1 MARQQSVYR
10 RFYLHSKT
18 KVIMMTEEKYNLV
31 KMYERSFKENWEL
44 PAVTDYGTDVTLT
57 YGQLAINIEKLHI
70 LFKECGIKKND
81 KIAVMGRNNSNW
93 VAVFL
98 ATITYGAIIVPIL
111 QDFRANDAIH
121 IINHSGSKLLFISD
135 INWEGIDLD
144 QIPNVLAAVSLNDWH
159 PISLALD
166 PKKINYDAIAALYK
180 KKHPEGYWADDVHF
194 DERGNDQIGSI
205 NYTSG
210 TTGFSKGVITPLNAL
225 AGNVR
230 YGMEKGLTFKGA
242 RHVTFL
248 PLAHAY
254 GCAFDFLCCLA
265 AGGHTYLVGRTPS
278 PKILLKAFSEIKP
291 TLILSVP
298 LILEKIYKKMIVPQI
313 QKAPVSWVLKVPF
326 LDEVVCSKI
335 REQLVQAFGG
345 EFKQMIIGGA
355 PLNPEVEAF
364 LRRIKF
370 PMSVGYGMTE
380 CAPLITF
387 TPFDEGA
394 KLYSCGKPLPG
405 IMEVRIDN
413 PNEEGIG
420 EVVVHGENTMLGYY
434 KNPQATK
441 ESFTKDGWLR
451 TGDLGQLD
459 EDGFLYIKGRCK
471 TMLLGPSG
479 QNIYPEEIE
488 AKINNMPYVLES
500 LVLQQE
506 DNRLVALVCPDYN
519 EVDASGMTPEEL
531 NEQMEEAR
539 KQVNSELAAY
549 EQVAIVKLYPHE
561 FEKTPKKSIKRFLYT
576 NMV

>member
-1 MARQQSVYR
+1 
-10 RFYLHSKT
+10 
-18 KVIMMTEEKYNLV
+18 MMTGDQYNFV
-31 KMYERSFKENWEL
+31 KLYERSFKDNWEL
-44 PAVTDYGTDVTLT
+44 PAVSDYGTDVTLT

-81 KIAVMGRNNSNW
+81 KIALMGKNNSNW
-93 VAVFL
+93 VAVYL
-98 ATITYGAIIVPIL
+98 AAITYGAIIVPIL

-121 IINHSGSKLLFISD
+121 IINHSESKLLFISD
-135 INWEGIDLD
+135 INWEGIDLE
-144 QIPNVLAAVSLNDWH
+144 QIPKIKAAVSLNDWH

-166 PKKINYDAIAALYK
+166 PKKINYEAIANK
-180 KKHPEGYWADDVHF
+180 FKEKHPDGYWPKDLHF
-194 DERGNDQIGSI
+194 DERGNDCIGSI

-210 TTGFSKGVITPLNAL
+210 TTGFSKGVIMPLNGL
-225 AGNVR
+225 AGNIR
-230 YGMEKGLTFKGA
+230 YALEQNLVSRES

-254 GCAFDFLCCLA
+254 GCAFDFLACLA
-265 AGGHTYLVGRTPS
+265 AGGHTYLIGRTPS
-278 PKILLKAFSEIKP
+278 PKILLKAFAEIKP
-291 TLILSVP
+291 TIILSVP

-326 LDEVVCSKI
+326 LDSVVCSKI
-335 REQLVQAFGG
+335 REQLMQAFGG
-345 EFKQMIIGGA
+345 EFRQMIIGGA

-364 LRRIKF
+364 LYRIKF

-387 TPFDEGA
+387 TPYDQGS
-394 KLYSCGKPLPG
+394 KPLSCGKPLTG
-405 IMEVRIDN
+405 IMEVKIDN

-420 EVVVHGENTMLGYY
+420 EVVVRGENTMTGYY
-434 KNPQATK
+434 KNAQATK

-451 TGDLGQLD
+451 TGDLGILD

-471 TMLLGPSG
+471 TMLLGASG

-506 DNRLVALVCPDYN
+506 DGRLVALICPDYN
-519 EVDASGMTPEEL
+519 EVDASGLTTEQF
-531 NEQMEEAR
+531 NEVMEDSR
-539 KQVNSELAAY
+539 KQVNSELASY
-549 EQVAIVKLYPHE
+549 EQISIVKLYPHE

>member
-1 MARQQSVYR
+1 
-10 RFYLHSKT
+10 
-18 KVIMMTEEKYNLV
+18 MMTDEQYNLV
-31 KMYERSFKENWEL
+31 KIFERSFREHWEM
-44 PAVTDYGTDVTLT
+44 PAVTDYGTTVTLT

-81 KIAVMGRNNSNW
+81 KIAVMGKNNSNW
-93 VAVFL
+93 VAVYL

-111 QDFRANDAIH
+111 QDFRANDATH
-121 IINHSGSKLLFISD
+121 IINHSGAKLLFISD
-135 INWEGIDLD
+135 INWEGFDLD
-144 QIPNVLAAVSLNDWH
+144 QIPHVLMSVSLNDWH

-166 PKKINYDAIAALYK
+166 PQHFNYEAIARMFK
-180 KKHPEGYWADDVHF
+180 EKHPDGYWAKDVHF
-194 DERGNDQIGSI
+194 DDRANNEIASI

-210 TTGFSKGVITPLNAL
+210 TTGFSKGVIMPCNGL
-225 AGNVR
+225 AGNIR
-230 YGMEKGLTFKGA
+230 YAFEIKLVYPGC

-254 GCAFDFLCCLA
+254 GCAFDFLACLA
-265 AGGHTYLVGRTPS
+265 AGGHSYLIGRTPS
-278 PKILLKAFSEIKP
+278 PKILLKAFSEVKP
-291 TLILSVP
+291 TTILSVP

-313 QKAPVSWVLKVPF
+313 QKPPVSWVLKVPF

-335 REQLVQAFGG
+335 REQLIQAFGG

-364 LRRIKF
+364 LYRIKF

-380 CAPLITF
+380 CAPLICF
-387 TPFDEGA
+387 TPYEEGNR
-394 KLYSCGKPLPG
+394 LYSCGRALKG
-405 IMEVRIDN
+405 IMEVKILN

-420 EVVVHGENTMLGYY
+420 EVVVRGENTMTGYY
-434 KNPQATK
+434 KRPDLSK
-441 ESFTKDGWLR
+441 ETFTEDGWLR
-451 TGDLGQLD
+451 TGDLGILD

-488 AKINNMPYVLES
+488 AKINNIPYVLES

-519 EVDASGMTPEEL
+519 EVDADGLTG
-531 NEQMEEAR
+531 EQLAEYMEDAR

-549 EQVAIVKLYPHE
+549 EQISIVKLYPHE

>member
-1 MARQQSVYR
+1 
-10 RFYLHSKT
+10 
-18 KVIMMTEEKYNLV
+18 MMTGEQYNFV
-31 KMYERSFKENWEL
+31 KMYERSLQENWGRE
-44 PAVTDYGTDVTLT
+44 AVTDYGTDVTLT
-57 YGQLAINIEKLHI
+57 YGQMAINIEKLHI
-70 LFKECGIKKND
+70 LFKECGIKKEE
-81 KIAVMGRNNSNW
+81 KIALMGKNNTNW
-93 VAVFL
+93 VTVFL
-98 ATITYGAIIVPIL
+98 AAVTYGAIIVPIL

-144 QIPNVLAAVSLNDWH
+144 QIPNVLAVVSLNDWH

-166 PKKINYDAIAALYK
+166 PKKINFEAIAAQFK
-180 KKHPEGYWADDVHF
+180 KKHPDGYWPTDVHF
-194 DERGNDQIGSI
+194 DERGNDKIGSI

-210 TTGFSKGVITPLNAL
+210 TTGFSKGVIMPLNGL
-225 AGNVR
+225 AGNIR
-230 YGMEKGLTFKGA
+230 YAFEHQLISKES
-242 RHVTFL
+242 RHVAFL

-254 GCAFDFLCCLA
+254 GCAFDFLACLA
-265 AGGHTYLVGRTPS
+265 AGGHTYLIGRTPS
-278 PKILLKAFSEIKP
+278 PKILLKAFAEIKP
-291 TLILSVP
+291 TIILSVP

-326 LDEVVCSKI
+326 LDEVVCGRI
-335 REQLVQAFGG
+335 REQLIQAFGG

-364 LRRIKF
+364 LYRIKF

-387 TPFDEGA
+387 TPYDEGS
-394 KLYSCGKPLPG
+394 KLYSCGKPLKG
-405 IMEVRIDN
+405 IMEVKILN
-413 PNEEGIG
+413 PNSEGIG
-420 EVVVHGENTMLGYY
+420 EVVVRGENTMTGYY

-441 ESFTKDGWLR
+441 DTFTKDGWLR
-451 TGDLGQLD
+451 TGDLGMLD

-488 AKINNMPYVLES
+488 AKINNMPFVLES

-506 DNRLVALVCPDYN
+506 DNRLVALICPDYN
-519 EVDASGMTPEEL
+519 EVDASGMTGEQL
-531 NEQMEEAR
+531 NEYMEDAR

-549 EQVAIVKLYPHE
+549 EQIAIVKLYPHE

>member
-1 MARQQSVYR
+1 
-10 RFYLHSKT
+10 
-18 KVIMMTEEKYNLV
+18 MMTEERYNFVKYF
-31 KMYERSFKENWEL
+31 ERSFREHWDSE
-44 PAVTDYGTDVTLT
+44 AVTDYGTDVTLT

-70 LFKECGIKKND
+70 LFKECGIKKDD

-93 VAVFL
+93 VAVYL

-144 QIPNVLAAVSLNDWH
+144 QIPKVLATVSLNDWH
-159 PISLALD
+159 PITLALD
-166 PKKINYDAIAALYK
+166 PEKINYEAIARK
-180 KKHPEGYWADDVHF
+180 FKEKHPDGYWAKDVHY
-194 DERGNDQIGSI
+194 DDRPNDQIGSI

-210 TTGFSKGVITPLNAL
+210 TTGFSKGVIMPLNGL
-225 AGNVR
+225 AGNIRFAEEINMV
-230 YGMEKGLTFKGA
+230 YPGC
-242 RHVTFL
+242 RHVAFL

-254 GCAFDFLCCLA
+254 GCAFEFLACLA
-265 AGGHTYLVGRTPS
+265 AGGHTWLVGRTPS
-278 PKILLKAFSEIKP
+278 PKILLQAFAQVKP
-291 TLILSVP
+291 STILSVP

-313 QKAPVSWVLKVPF
+313 QRPPVSWVLKVPF

-335 REQLVQAFGG
+335 REQLIQAFGG
-345 EFKQMIIGGA
+345 EFCQMIIGGA

-364 LRRIKF
+364 LYRIKF

-380 CAPLITF
+380 CAPLISF
-387 TPFDEGA
+387 TPYDQGS
-394 KLYSCGKPLPG
+394 KPMSCGKVLPG
-405 IMEVRIDN
+405 IMEAKILD
-413 PNEEGIG
+413 PNEEGVG
-420 EVVVHGENTMLGYY
+420 ELVVRGENTMTGYY

-441 ESFTKDGWLR
+441 DSFTKDGWLR
-451 TGDLGQLD
+451 TGDLGMID
-459 EDGFLYIKGRCK
+459 EDGFIFIKGRCK

-488 AKINNMPYVLES
+488 AKINNMPFVLES
-500 LVLQQE
+500 LVLQRE

-519 EVDASGMTPEEL
+519 EVDASGM
-531 NEQMEEAR
+531 NAEQFDEYMEDAR

-549 EQVAIVKLYPHE
+549 EQIALVKLYPHE

>member
-1 MARQQSVYR
+1 
-10 RFYLHSKT
+10 
-18 KVIMMTEEKYNLV
+18 MMNEEKYNLV
-31 KMYERSFKENWEL
+31 KIYERSFRENWDYE
-44 PAVTDYGTDVTLT
+44 AVTDYGTDVTLT

-81 KIAVMGRNNSNW
+81 KVAVMGRNNSNW
-93 VAVFL
+93 VAVYL

-121 IINHSGSKLLFISD
+121 IVNHSGAKLLFISD
-135 INWEGIDLD
+135 INWEGMDLD
-144 QIPNVLAAVSLNDWH
+144 QIPKVVAAVSLNDWH
-159 PISLALD
+159 PISLALN
-166 PKKINYDAIAALYK
+166 PKKINYEAIAEKYK
-180 KKHPEGYWADDVHF
+180 KKHPDGYWAKDVHF
-194 DERGNDQIGSI
+194 DERSNAEIGSI

-210 TTGFSKGVITPLNAL
+210 TTGFSKGVIMPLNGL

-230 YGMEKGLTFKGA
+230 YAMDNNLVSRES

-254 GCAFDFLCCLA
+254 GCAFDFLACLA

-278 PKILLKAFSEIKP
+278 PKILLKAFAEIKP
-291 TLILSVP
+291 TVILSVP

-326 LDEVVCSKI
+326 LDEIVCSKI

-364 LRRIKF
+364 LMRIKF

-380 CAPLITF
+380 CAPLICF
-387 TPFDEGA
+387 TPYDKGS
-394 KLYSCGKPLPG
+394 KLYSCGQPLPG
-405 IMEVRIDN
+405 IMEVKIID
-413 PNEEGIG
+413 PNSEGIG
-420 EVVVHGENTMLGYY
+420 EIVVRGENTMTGYY

-441 ESFTKDGWLR
+441 ESFTEDGWLR
-451 TGDLGQLD
+451 TGDLGMLD

-506 DNRLVALVCPDYN
+506 DTRLVALICPDYN
-519 EVDASGMTPEEL
+519 EVDKDGLTRQQLED
-531 NEQMEEAR
+531 QMEDAR

-549 EQVAIVKLYPHE
+549 EQIAIVKLYPHE

-576 NMV
+576 SMV

>member
-1 MARQQSVYR
+1 MQ
-10 RFYLHSKT
+10 
-18 KVIMMTEEKYNLV
+18 EEKYNLV
-31 KMYERSFKENWEL
+31 KMYERSLRENWER
-44 PAVTDYGTDVTLT
+44 PAVTDYGTTVTLT

-70 LFKECGIKKND
+70 LFKESGIKKND
-81 KIAVMGRNNSNW
+81 KIAVMGKNNSNW
-93 VAVFL
+93 ITVYL

-121 IINHSGSKLLFISD
+121 IINHSGAKLLFISD

-144 QIPNVLAAVSLNDWH
+144 QIPNVLMAVSLNDWH
-159 PISLALD
+159 AISMALD
-166 PKKINYDAIAALYK
+166 PERFNFEAIAQLFRE
-180 KKHPEGYWADDVHF
+180 KHPDGYWAKDVHF
-194 DERGNDQIGSI
+194 DERSNAEIGSI

-210 TTGFSKGVITPLNAL
+210 TTGFSKGVIMPLNGL

-230 YGMEKGLTFKGA
+230 YGMESGMAHRDSRF
-242 RHVTFL
+242 VTFL

-254 GCAFDFLCCLA
+254 GCAFDFLACIA
-265 AGGHTYLVGRTPS
+265 AGGHTWLVGRTPS
-278 PKILLKAFSEIKP
+278 PKILLQAFAEIKP

-326 LDEVVCSKI
+326 LDEVVCGKI
-335 REQLVQAFGG
+335 REQLIQAFGG
-345 EFKQMIIGGA
+345 EFRQIIIGGA

-380 CAPLITF
+380 CAPLICF
-387 TPFDEGA
+387 TPYDEGS
-394 KLYSCGKPLPG
+394 KLYSCGKALPG
-405 IMEVRIDN
+405 IMEVKILD
-413 PNEEGIG
+413 PNEDGVG
-420 EVVVHGENTMLGYY
+420 EVVTRGENTMQGYY

-441 ESFTKDGWLR
+441 DSFTKDGWLR

-488 AKINNMPYVLES
+488 AKINNMPFVLES
-500 LVLQQE
+500 LVLQHE

-519 EVDASGMTPEEL
+519 EVDASGMTR
-531 NEQMEEAR
+531 EQLIEYMEDAR

-549 EQVAIVKLYPHE
+549 EQIAIVKLYPHE

>member
-1 MARQQSVYR
+1 M
-10 RFYLHSKT
+10 
-18 KVIMMTEEKYNLV
+18 IMMTGDQYNFV
-31 KMYERSFKENWEL
+31 KMYERSFRDNWDME
-44 PAVTDYGTDVTLT
+44 AVTDYGTDVTLT

-81 KIAVMGRNNSNW
+81 KIAVMGKNNSNW

-98 ATITYGAIIVPIL
+98 AAVTYGAIIVPIL

-121 IINHSGSKLLFISD
+121 IINHSGAKLLFISD

-144 QIPNVLAAVSLNDWH
+144 QIPNVLASVSLNDWH
-159 PISLALD
+159 PITLSLD
-166 PKKINYDAIAALYK
+166 PKHINYEAIAELYK
-180 KKHPEGYWADDVHF
+180 QKHPDGYWAKDVHF
-194 DERGNDQIGSI
+194 DERPNSEIGSI

-210 TTGFSKGVITPLNAL
+210 TTGFSKGVIMPLNGL
-225 AGNVR
+225 AGNIR
-230 YGMEKGLTFKGA
+230 YAFEHNLIYRGA

-254 GCAFDFLCCLA
+254 GCAFDFLACLA
-265 AGGHTYLVGRTPS
+265 AGGHTFLIGRTPS
-278 PKILLKAFSEIKP
+278 PKILLKAFAEVKP
-291 TLILSVP
+291 TIILSVP

-313 QKAPVSWVLKVPF
+313 QKPPVSWVLKVPF

-335 REQLVQAFGG
+335 REQLIQAFGG
-345 EFKQMIIGGA
+345 EFRQMIIGGA

-364 LRRIKF
+364 LYRIKF

-387 TPFDEGA
+387 TPYDEGS
-394 KLYSCGKPLPG
+394 KLYSCGKPLEG
-405 IMEVRIDN
+405 IMEVKILN

-420 EVVVHGENTMLGYY
+420 EVVTRGENTMTGYY
-434 KNPQATK
+434 KNPQAMK
-441 ESFTKDGWLR
+441 ETFTKDGWLR
-451 TGDLGQLD
+451 TGDLGMLD

-519 EVDASGMTPEEL
+519 EVDASGLSPEQFDEI
-531 NEQMEEAR
+531 MEDSR
-539 KQVNSELAAY
+539 KQVNSELASY
-549 EQVAIVKLYPHE
+549 EQIAIVKLYPHE

>member
-1 MARQQSVYR
+1 
-10 RFYLHSKT
+10 
-18 KVIMMTEEKYNLV
+18 MTEEKYNFV
-31 KMYERSFKENWEL
+31 KIYERSFKENWDLE
-44 PAVTDYGTDVTLT
+44 AVTDYGTDVTLT

-70 LFKECGIKKND
+70 LFKECGIKKDD
-81 KIAVMGRNNSNW
+81 KIAVMGKNNSNW
-93 VAVFL
+93 ITVYL
-98 ATITYGAIIVPIL
+98 ATITYGAVIVPIL

-121 IINHSGSKLLFISD
+121 IVNHSGAKLLFISD

-144 QIPNVLAAVSLNDWH
+144 QIPHVLAVVSLNDWH

-166 PKKINYDAIAALYK
+166 PKKINYEAIAAKFKAKY
-180 KKHPEGYWADDVHF
+180 PEGFWASDVHY
-194 DERGNDQIGSI
+194 DERSNAEIGSI

-210 TTGFSKGVITPLNAL
+210 TTGFSKGVIMPLNGL

-230 YGMEKGLTFKGA
+230 YGLESNLVHKGSRF
-242 RHVTFL
+242 VTFL

-254 GCAFDFLCCLA
+254 GCAFDFLSCLA
-265 AGGHTYLVGRTPS
+265 AGGHTWLIGRTPS
-278 PKILLKAFSEIKP
+278 PKILLKAFAEIKP

-313 QKAPVSWVLKVPF
+313 QKAPISWVLKVPF
-326 LDEVVCSKI
+326 LDEVICSKI

-355 PLNPEVEAF
+355 PLNPEVESF
-364 LRRIKF
+364 LNRIKF

-387 TPFDEGA
+387 TPYEQGS
-394 KLYSCGKPLPG
+394 KPYSCGRALPG
-405 IMEVRIDN
+405 IMEVKILN

-420 EVVVHGENTMLGYY
+420 EIVTRGENTMTGYY
-434 KNPQATK
+434 NNPQATK
-441 ESFTKDGWLR
+441 ERFTKDGWLR
-451 TGDLGQLD
+451 TGDLGMLD
-459 EDGFLYIKGRCK
+459 EDGFLFIKGRCK

-506 DNRLVALVCPDYN
+506 DNRLVALICPDYN
-519 EVDASGMTPEEL
+519 ELDASGLTREQFEEVI
-531 NEQMEEAR
+531 EDSR

-549 EQVAIVKLYPHE
+549 EQISIVKLYPHE

-576 NMV
+576 NMI

>member
-1 MARQQSVYR
+1 
-10 RFYLHSKT
+10 
-18 KVIMMTEEKYNLV
+18 MMTGEQYNLV
-31 KMYERSFKENWEL
+31 KIFERSFKENWEL
-44 PAVTDYGTDVTLT
+44 PAVTDYGTDVRLT

-81 KIAVMGRNNSNW
+81 KIAVMGKNNSNW
-93 VAVFL
+93 IAVYL

-111 QDFRANDAIH
+111 QEFRANDATH
-121 IINHSGSKLLFISD
+121 IINHSGAKLLFISD
-135 INWEGIDLD
+135 INWEGFDLD
-144 QIPNVLAAVSLNDWH
+144 QIPHVMMCVSLNDWH

-166 PKKINYDAIAALYK
+166 PERFNFEAIARLFK
-180 KKHPEGYWADDVHF
+180 EKHPDGYWAKDVHF
-194 DERGNDQIGSI
+194 DERPNSEIASI

-210 TTGFSKGVITPLNAL
+210 TTGFSKGVIMPCNGL
-225 AGNVR
+225 AGNIR
-230 YGMEKGLTFKGA
+230 YAFEVGLVYPGC
-242 RHVTFL
+242 RHVAFL
-248 PLAHAY
+248 PMAHAY
-254 GCAFDFLCCLA
+254 GCAFDFLACLA
-265 AGGHTYLVGRTPS
+265 AGGHTCLIGRTPS

-291 TLILSVP
+291 TTILSVP

-313 QKAPVSWVLKVPF
+313 QKPPVSWVLKVPF

-335 REQLVQAFGG
+335 REQLIQAFGG

-364 LRRIKF
+364 LYRIKF

-387 TPFDEGA
+387 TPFNEGS

-420 EVVVHGENTMLGYY
+420 EVVVRGENVMTGYY
-434 KNPQATK
+434 KRPELAK
-441 ESFTKDGWLR
+441 ETFTEDGWLR

-459 EDGFLYIKGRCK
+459 KDGFLYIKGRCK

-488 AKINNMPYVLES
+488 AKINNIPYVLES

-519 EVDASGMTPEEL
+519 EVDLYGLTR
-531 NEQMEEAR
+531 EQLADYMEDAR
-539 KQVNSELAAY
+539 KQINSELAAY
-549 EQVAIVKLYPHE
+549 EQISVVKLYPHE

>member
-1 MARQQSVYR
+1 
-10 RFYLHSKT
+10 
-18 KVIMMTEEKYNLV
+18 MMTEEKYNFV
-31 KMYERSFKENWEL
+31 KYFERSFRDHWEL
-44 PAVTDYGTDVTLT
+44 EAITDYGTDNTLT
-57 YGQLAINIEKLHI
+57 YGQLAINIAKLHI
-70 LFKECGIKKND
+70 LFEECGIRKND
-81 KIAVMGRNNSNW
+81 KIALMGKNTANW
-93 VAVFL
+93 VAVYL
-98 ATITYGAIIVPIL
+98 GAITYGAIIVPIL
-111 QDFRANDAIH
+111 QDFRPNDAIH
-121 IINHSGSKLLFISD
+121 IINHSESKLLFISD
-135 INWEGIDLD
+135 VNWEGIDLD
-144 QIPNVLAAVSLNDWH
+144 QIPEVRVAVSLNDWH

-166 PKKINYDAIAALYK
+166 PKKINYDAIASLFKEKY
-180 KKHPEGYWADDVHF
+180 PDGYWAKDVHY
-194 DERGNDQIGSI
+194 DDRPNSEIGSI

-210 TTGFSKGVITPLNAL
+210 TTGFSKGVIMPLNGL

-230 YGMEKGLTFKGA
+230 YGLESRLVYEGSRF
-242 RHVTFL
+242 VTFL

-254 GCAFDFLCCLA
+254 GCAFDFLSCLA
-265 AGGHTYLVGRTPS
+265 AGGHTWLVGRTPS
-278 PKILLKAFSEIKP
+278 PKILLQAFAEIKP

-313 QKAPVSWVLKVPF
+313 QKPPVSWVLKVPF

-345 EFKQMIIGGA
+345 EFRQMIIGGA

-364 LRRIKF
+364 LNRIKF

-387 TPFDEGA
+387 TPYDQGS
-394 KLYSCGKPLPG
+394 KLYSCGRPLDG
-405 IMEVRIDN
+405 IMEVKIVN

-420 EVVVHGENTMLGYY
+420 EIVTRGENTMTGYF
-434 KNPQATK
+434 KNPEATK
-441 ESFTKDGWLR
+441 DSFTKDGWLR
-451 TGDLGQLD
+451 TGDLGMLD

-519 EVDASGMTPEEL
+519 EVDASGMTH
-531 NEQMEEAR
+531 EQFEVFMEESR
-539 KQVNSELAAY
+539 KQVNSELASY
-549 EQVAIVKLYPHE
+549 EQIAIVKLYPHE

-576 NMV
+576 NMVK

>member
-1 MARQQSVYR
+1 
-10 RFYLHSKT
+10 
-18 KVIMMTEEKYNLV
+18 MMNEEKYNFV
-31 KMYERSFKENWEL
+31 KFYERSFRQNWDD

-70 LFKECGIKKND
+70 LFEACGIKKND
-81 KIAVMGRNNSNW
+81 KIAVMGKNNSNW
-93 VAVFL
+93 VAVYL

-121 IINHSGSKLLFISD
+121 IINHSESKLVFISD

-144 QIPNVLAAVSLNDWH
+144 QIPKVKAAISLNDWH

-166 PKKINYDAIAALYK
+166 PKKINYEAVAQK
-180 KKHPEGYWADDVHF
+180 FKEKHPDGYRAEDVHY
-194 DERGNDQIGSI
+194 DERPNSEVGSI

-230 YGMEKGLTFKGA
+230 YGLESGIAFKGS
-242 RHVTFL
+242 RFVTFL

-254 GCAFDFLCCLA
+254 GCAFDFLSCLA
-265 AGGHTYLVGRTPS
+265 AGGHTWLVGRTPS
-278 PKILLKAFSEIKP
+278 PKILLKAFAEVKP
-291 TLILSVP
+291 TVILSVP

-313 QKAPVSWVLKVPF
+313 QKPPVSWVLKVPF

-345 EFKQMIIGGA
+345 EFSQMIIGGA

-364 LRRIKF
+364 LYRIKF
-370 PMSVGYGMTE
+370 PVSVGYGMTE
-380 CAPLITF
+380 CAPLICY
-387 TPFDEGA
+387 TPINEGPR
-394 KLYSCGKPLPG
+394 KFSCGRPLLG
-405 IMEVRIDN
+405 IMEVKILD
-413 PNEEGIG
+413 PNSEGIG
-420 EVVVHGENTMLGYY
+420 EVVVRGENTMTGYY
-434 KNPQATK
+434 KNPQVTK

-451 TGDLGQLD
+451 TGDLGQID

-519 EVDASGMTPEEL
+519 EVDASGLSSEQLEEA
-531 NEQMEEAR
+531 MEDAR

-549 EQVAIVKLYPHE
+549 EQISLFKLYPHE

>member
-1 MARQQSVYR
+1 
-10 RFYLHSKT
+10 
-18 KVIMMTEEKYNLV
+18 MMQEEQYNFV
-31 KMYERSFKENWEL
+31 KMYERSFRENWEL
-44 PAVTDYGTDVTLT
+44 PAVSDYGTDVTLT
-57 YGQLAINIEKLHI
+57 YGQLAINIAKLHI
-70 LFKECGIKKND
+70 LFEECKVKPND
-81 KIAVMGRNNSNW
+81 KIALMGRNNSNW
-93 VAVFL
+93 VAVYL
-98 ATITYGAIIVPIL
+98 AAVTYGAIIVPIL
-111 QDFRANDAIH
+111 QDFHANDAIH
-121 IINHSGSKLLFISD
+121 IINHSGSKLLFISNL
-135 INWEGIDLD
+135 NWEGIDLD
-144 QIPNVLAAVSLNDWH
+144 QIPAVKAVVSLNDWH

-166 PKKINYDAIAALYK
+166 PKRINYERVTALFKERY
-180 KKHPEGYWADDVHF
+180 PEGYWAKDVHYA
-194 DERGNDQIGSI
+194 DRPNSEIASI

-230 YGMEKGLTFKGA
+230 YGLESGIAFKGS
-242 RHVTFL
+242 RFVTFL

-278 PKILLKAFSEIKP
+278 PKILLNAFAEVKP
-291 TLILSVP
+291 TVILSVP

-313 QKAPVSWVLKVPF
+313 QKPPVSWVLKVPF

-345 EFKQMIIGGA
+345 EFSQMIIGGA

-364 LRRIKF
+364 LYRIKF
-370 PMSVGYGMTE
+370 PVSVGYGMTE
-380 CAPLITF
+380 CAPLISY
-387 TPFDEGA
+387 TPINEGPR
-394 KLYSCGKPLPG
+394 KYSCGRPLPG
-405 IMEVRIDN
+405 IMEVKILD
-413 PNEEGIG
+413 PNSEGIG
-420 EVVVHGENTMLGYY
+420 EVVVRGENTMQGYY

-441 ESFTKDGWLR
+441 DSFTKDGWLR
-451 TGDLGQLD
+451 TGDLGLID

-506 DNRLVALVCPDYN
+506 DNRLVALICPDYN
-519 EVDASGMTPEEL
+519 EIDADGLTREQVD
-531 NEQMEEAR
+531 EQMEEAR

-549 EQVAIVKLYPHE
+549 EQVALIKLYPHE

>member
-1 MARQQSVYR
+1 
-10 RFYLHSKT
+10 
-18 KVIMMTEEKYNLV
+18 MMTEEKYNFV
-31 KMYERSFKENWEL
+31 KMYERSFRENWEL
-44 PAVTDYGTDVTLT
+44 EAVTDYGTDVTLT

-70 LFKECGIKKND
+70 LFKECGIKKDD

-93 VAVFL
+93 VAVYL

-135 INWEGIDLD
+135 INWEGIELD
-144 QIPNVLAAVSLNDWH
+144 QIPKVLASVSLNDWH

-166 PKKINYDAIAALYK
+166 PKKINYEAIAALFK
-180 KKHPEGYWADDVHF
+180 KKHPEGYWAKDVHF
-194 DERGNDQIGSI
+194 DERGNDQIASI

-230 YGMEKGLTFKGA
+230 YGLESGIAFQGS
-242 RHVTFL
+242 RFVTFL

-254 GCAFDFLCCLA
+254 GCAFDFLSCLA
-265 AGGHTYLVGRTPS
+265 AGGHTWLVGRTPS
-278 PKILLKAFSEIKP
+278 PKILLKAFAEVKP
-291 TLILSVP
+291 TVILSVP

-313 QKAPVSWVLKVPF
+313 QKPPVSWVLKVPF

-335 REQLVQAFGG
+335 REQLIQAFGG

-370 PMSVGYGMTE
+370 PVSVGYGMTE
-380 CAPLITF
+380 CAPLICY
-387 TPFDEGA
+387 TPINEGP
-394 KLYSCGKPLPG
+394 KMYSCGRPLPG
-405 IMEVRIDN
+405 IMEVKILDQN
-413 PNEEGIG
+413 AEGIG
-420 EVVVHGENTMLGYY
+420 EVVVRGENTMLGYY

-441 ESFTKDGWLR
+441 ESFTTDGWLR
-451 TGDLGQLD
+451 TGDLGMLD
-459 EDGFLYIKGRCK
+459 EEGYLYIKGRCK

-488 AKINNMPYVLES
+488 AKLNNMPYVLES

-506 DNRLVALVCPDYN
+506 DNRLVALICPDYN
-519 EVDASGMTPEEL
+519 EVDASGLSPEQL
-531 NEQMEEAR
+531 TEQMEEAR

-549 EQVAIVKLYPHE
+549 EQISIMKLHPNE

>member
-1 MARQQSVYR
+1 MQS
-10 RFYLHSKT
+10 
-18 KVIMMTEEKYNLV
+18 EEKYNFV
-31 KMYERSFKENWEL
+31 KYFERSFQAHWNL

-57 YGQLAINIEKLHI
+57 YGQLAINIKKLHI
-70 LFKECGIKKND
+70 LFEECGIKKND

-93 VAVFL
+93 VAVYL

-121 IINHSGSKLLFISD
+121 IINHSESKLLFISD

-144 QIPNVLAAVSLNDWH
+144 QIPKVRAVVSLNDWH

-166 PKKINYDAIAALYK
+166 PKKINYEAIAQKFKERY
-180 KKHPEGYWADDVHF
+180 PEGYWAKDLQY
-194 DERGNDQIGSI
+194 DERPNTEIGSI

-210 TTGFSKGVITPLNAL
+210 TTGFSKGVIMPLNGL
-225 AGNVR
+225 AGNIR
-230 YGMEKGLTFKGA
+230 FGLESHLTFEGA

-254 GCAFDFLCCLA
+254 GCAFDFLACLA

-278 PKILLKAFSEIKP
+278 PKILLKAFAEIKP

-313 QKAPVSWVLKVPF
+313 QKPPVSWVLKVPF
-326 LDEVVCSKI
+326 LDEVVCSRI

-345 EFKQMIIGGA
+345 EFRQIIIGGA

-364 LRRIKF
+364 LKRIKF

-380 CAPLITF
+380 CAPLICF
-387 TPFDEGA
+387 TPFDEGS
-394 KLYSCGKPLPG
+394 KLYSCGRALPD
-405 IMEVRIDN
+405 IMEVKILD
-413 PNEEGIG
+413 PNADGIG
-420 EVVVHGENTMLGYY
+420 EVVVRGENTMVGYY
-434 KNPQATK
+434 KNPEATK
-441 ESFTKDGWLR
+441 DSFTKDGWLR

-459 EDGFLYIKGRCK
+459 ADGFLYIKGRCK

-488 AKINNMPYVLES
+488 AKINNMPFVLES

-519 EVDASGMTPEEL
+519 EVDASGMTR
-531 NEQMEEAR
+531 EQLDEYMEDAR

-549 EQVAIVKLYPHE
+549 EQIAIVKLYPHE

-576 NMV
+576 SMV